1 MAKWQGASQLVDL
14 RRVKRFGVWYVAEHR
29 LRTMS
34 KWLTSIIGFGVGNP
48 VLYLLAIGLG
58 VGSLVDQNTGGIA
71 GVGYLTFLVPALL
84 ATAAIQ
90 AGIDETSFP
99 TLQGFLWG
107 KYFWSMN
114 STQLKPLQIA
124 GGVLIAAFVRVV
136 LTVALYLV
144 ILLAFGAVSLA
155 AIPALVL
162 CSFLAGL
169 AFASAMLATASYV
182 VEDDGFFA
190 IVGRFIIGPMFL
202 FSGTFYPLD
211 LMPIYLQ
218 WIGWISP
225 LWHATNL
232 GRHFSFS
239 LPVEP
244 WLLAVHFGYLAAIV
258 IIGLIVA
265 GRKFEKR
272 LSA

>member
-1 MAKWQGASQLVDL
+1 MSNWQGATKLVDIQK
-14 RRVKRFGVWYVAEHR
+14 VKRFGAWYVAEHR

-34 KWLTSIIGFGVGNP
+34 KWITSIIGFGLGNP

-58 VGSLVDQNTGGIA
+58 VGALVNENTGGIA
-71 GVGYLTFLVPALL
+71 GVDYLTFLAPALL

-90 AGIDETSFP
+90 AGMDETSFP

-114 STQLKPLQIA
+114 ATQLRPIQIA
-124 GGVLIAAFVRVV
+124 GGVLIAAFARVV
-136 LTVALYLV
+136 LTVALYLL
-144 ILLAFGAVSLA
+144 ILLIFGAVSA
-155 AIPALVL
+155 KAIPALVL
-162 CSFLAGL
+162 CSLLAGL

-190 IVGRFIIGPMFL
+190 IVGRFIVGPMFL
-202 FSGTFYPLD
+202 FSGTFYPLE

-218 WIGWISP
+218 WIGWVSP
-225 LWHATNL
+225 LWHATSL
-232 GRHFSFS
+232 GRHFSFG

-244 WLLAVHFGYLAAIV
+244 WLLAVHFGYLVAIAAV
-258 IIGLIVA
+258 GLVLA
-265 GRKFEKR
+265 GRKFEER